1 MSIETVQVHTRAHTC
16 AHTHAHTHSQSHRVI
31 PLYTHPQTQIIVHS
45 TSQHSTQ
52 HGHIRFKAC
61 QNLIIGGGA
70 YNNKEISMEDPLFSP
85 FNTVV

>member
-1 MSIETVQVHTRAHTC
+1 M
-16 AHTHAHTHSQSHRVI
+16 I
-31 PLYTHPQTQIIVHS
+31 PLYTHPQTQVIVHS

-52 HGHIRFKAC
+52 YGHIRFKAC

-70 YNNKEISMEDPLFSP
+70 YNNIEISMEGLLLSP